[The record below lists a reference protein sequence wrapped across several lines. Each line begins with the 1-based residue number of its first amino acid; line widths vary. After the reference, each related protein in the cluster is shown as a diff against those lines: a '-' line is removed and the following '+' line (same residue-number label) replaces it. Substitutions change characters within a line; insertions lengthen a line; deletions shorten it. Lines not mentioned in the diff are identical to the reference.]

1 MRTYSH
7 IVVGAGSLGTA
18 AAYWLAKSGA
28 RDVLVLEQFE
38 LGNERGASEDH
49 SRIIRHSYH
58 SADYTALTPAAY
70 EAWDELEE
78 ETGLQLVLKTGGL
91 DLATLGTPGLGELE
105 NYRASLRV
113 AGIPWEDLDAAE
125 VRARYP
131 QWRIEDDVVG
141 MYQEDTGVLDV
152 RRACAAQI
160 ARAREMG
167 ATFLPHTRVTALS
180 SAADHVIVSTDDG
193 DFAAEHVIVCVASW
207 FERLASS
214 LGVDWKLTL
223 TEEQVTYFATPK
235 VREFMPDRFP
245 VWVWHGESLFYGF
258 PVYGEVAV
266 KVARDMRGAPPATQD
281 QPARGCGPSVALGRS
296 ARAAHDPF
304 GTDPSRHPPQ
314 SSAPMPATTKIT
326 AGPHRRRCPRI
337 RGVRARAIR
346 ARNIRARLRRRR
358 VRADRIHDRGLRP
371 SDPLLG
377 QPVVCRAGAVRPP
390 DPGVGDRRRDRP
402 QAVGAVGARAK
413 ALDVVA
419 RDLRRDAAR
428 GHDGLR
434 AGPVVAGEP
443 ELAGSEKDAGAALI
457 AGGVVEDPVVVDA
470 SQAHAGGRSGFSS

>member
-78 ETGLQLVLKTGGL
+78 ETGLQLVLRTGGL

-105 NYRASLRV
+105 NYRASLRA
-113 AGIPWEDLDAAE
+113 AGLPWEDLDAAD

-152 RRACAAQI
+152 RRACFAQI
-160 ARAREMG
+160 ARGREMG
-167 ATFLPHTRVTALS
+167 VTFLPHTRVTALN
-180 SAADHVIVSTDDG
+180 SAADHVTVSTDDG

-223 TEEQVTYFATPK
+223 TQEQVTYFATPK

-245 VWVWHGESLFYGF
+245 VWVWQGESLFYGF

-266 KVARDMRGAPPATQD
+266 KVARDMRGAWTTLDERSYDIDPAEEDLLRGFLEQRLPAAVGPVLLSKSCVYDMPPDRDFILDFVPGHPRVVLGIGAGHAAKFACLIGRILADLAIDGSTEYPIAPFAID
-281 QPARGCGPSVALGRS
+281 RPAL
-296 ARAAHDPF
+296 
-304 GTDPSRHPPQ
+304 TDPHFVP
-314 SSAPMPATTKIT
+314 TF
-326 AGPHRRRCPRI
+326 
-337 RGVRARAIR
+337 
-346 ARNIRARLRRRR
+346 RL
-358 VRADRIHDRGLRP
+358 H
-371 SDPLLG
+371 
-377 QPVVCRAGAVRPP
+377 
-390 DPGVGDRRRDRP
+390 
-402 QAVGAVGARAK
+402 
-413 ALDVVA
+413 
-419 RDLRRDAAR
+419 
-428 GHDGLR
+428 
-434 AGPVVAGEP
+434 
-443 ELAGSEKDAGAALI
+443 GAAAAS
-457 AGGVVEDPVVVDA
+457 AGD
-470 SQAHAGGRSGFSS
+470 